1 MRTLIVWALLCAC
14 SLAAEVPTT
23 APVYSLVRVKLET
36 GERATVLSAALVPVD
51 SIRTYEG
58 IAFTGPPGRYAVL
71 VIGTEDVETKFCE
84 IVGAKPPVPPPPN
97 PGPDPEPEPDE
108 PDAPLDATGARL
120 YPIIKRIPD
129 KPSMVKIAGNY
140 RAVLND
146 LNAGTITNVH
156 EARTK
161 LASLNSGMTL
171 VQAWKPAIE
180 AMTAELN
187 GAVGDIEKV
196 KKVMRGTIAALEL
209 AAK

>member
-1 MRTLIVWALLCAC
+1 MRSLILWALLCAC
-14 SLAAEVPTT
+14 SLAAEVPPTS
-23 APVYSLVRVKLET
+23 PVHSLVRVKLDT

-51 SIRTYEG
+51 VVRTYEG

-84 IVGAKPPVPPPPN
+84 IVGTKPPKPPE
-97 PGPDPEPEPDE
+97 PGPEPEPEPDN
-108 PDAPLDATGARL
+108 PDEPLDATGAKL

-129 KPSMVKIAGNY
+129 KPSMVKIATNY

-171 VQAWKPAIE
+171 VQSWRPAIE

-187 GAVGDIEKV
+187 AAVGDMERI